1 MSHIL
6 EEYAK
11 NLGVLISKPI
21 IAEHYFPIPEDKYIT
36 IYCEDKIQSKSY
48 KYYSLVFNLLAPI
61 LHEQKIKVIQI
72 DCQNNTIQGANKI
85 LGGLSFK
92 QYASILSKSLLHVGI
107 DNVYSHYVSSKNIP
121 LVNLFGNTYPNISNG
136 YWSKSDKKKDLA
148 APWDIKPCLNLQDP
162 KSEINKIKP
171 EKIAQSIIDLLK
183 ISKTLSFKTI
193 KAGELFNFP
202 ITEVIPTSFTP
213 ININKNELLFLRLD
227 QGYNESA
234 FLQYCQ
240 NYQVSIITD
249 KLIQPSGLEQIR
261 NNIKKISLFID
272 KDFGEIPDKYFE
284 ILKIWGIE
292 IQLITKKP
300 EDLPYL
306 KNKYF
311 DYSVNLYHKESVKPE
326 NVSLTNLFLSGK
338 RVFENGIE
346 YPSVAHWKAK
356 QKSVDMEM
364 NVLDTLEYWEEQEH
378 FYIYEQN

>member
-36 IYCEDKIQSKSY
+36 IYCESKIQSKSY
-48 KYYSLVFNLLAPI
+48 QYYSLVFNLLAPI
-61 LHEQKIKVIQI
+61 LHEQNIKVIQI
-72 DCQNNTIQGANKI
+72 DCQNNAIEGVNKI

-92 QYASILSKSLLHVGI
+92 QYASILSKSLLHVGV

-121 LVNLFGNTYPNISNG
+121 LVNVFGNTYPAISNG
-136 YWSKSDKKKDLA
+136 YWSKSDKKKDIV
-148 APWDIKPCLNLQDP
+148 APWEVKPCLNLQDP

-183 ISKTLSFKTI
+183 IPKRLNFKTI
-193 KAGELFNFP
+193 KVGELFNFP

-227 QGYNESA
+227 QGYDESA
-234 FLQYCQ
+234 FLQYCH

-249 KLIQPSGLEQIR
+249 RLIQPSGLESIR
-261 NNIKKISLFID
+261 HNVKKISLFID
-272 KDFGEIPDKYFE
+272 KTSGDIDERYFE

-292 IQLITKKP
+292 LQLITKKS
-300 EDLPYL
+300 EDLQYL

-311 DYSVNLYHKESVKPE
+311 EHSVNLYNKANTKPE
-326 NVSLTNLFLSGK
+326 IVSLNNLFLSGK

-356 QKSVDMEM
+356 QKSVDISM
-364 NVLDTLEYWEEQEH
+364 NVLDTPEYWEEQDH

>member
-36 IYCEDKIQSKSY
+36 IHCENKIQSKDY
-48 KYYSLVFNLLAPI
+48 QYYGLVFNLLAPI
-61 LHEQKIKVIQI
+61 LQKQNIKVIQI
-72 DCQNNTIQGANKI
+72 DCQNNSINGANKI

-92 QYASILSKSLLHVGI
+92 QYASILSNSLLHIGV
-107 DNVYSHYVSSKNIP
+107 DNVYSHYISSKNIP

-136 YWSKSDKKKDLA
+136 YWSKNDKKKDIS
-148 APWDIKPCLNLQDP
+148 APWEVKPCLNLHDP

-171 EKIAQSIIDLLK
+171 EKIAQAIIDLLK
-183 ISKTLSFKTI
+183 IPKKLTFKTI
-193 KAGELFNFP
+193 KTGELFNYI

-213 ININKNELLFLRLD
+213 ININQNEIIFLRLD

-240 NYQVSIITD
+240 NYKVSIITD
-249 KLIQPSGLEQIR
+249 KLIQPSGLESIR
-261 NNIKKISLFID
+261 NNVKKISLFID
-272 KDFGEIPDKYFE
+272 KDFGEIPDRYFE

-292 IQLITKKP
+292 LQLMTKKA
-300 EDLPYL
+300 EDLSYL

-311 DYSVNLYHKESVKPE
+311 DYSVNLYNKNKNKPE
-326 NVSLTNLFLSGK
+326 NITSENLFLSGK
-338 RVFENGIE
+338 RIFENGIE
-346 YPSVAHWKAK
+346 YPSLAHWRLK
-356 QKSVDMEM
+356 QKSIDMGM
-364 NVLDTLEYWEEQEH
+364 NILDTLEYWEEQEH